1 MKRLPNSWL
10 VAIAAICALPTL
22 LNLAGV
28 SFASPAPTLD
38 LAEAASFGSDELT
51 DALHRT
57 LAGSF
62 THTILEWAAFFAAL
76 FIFILSVAHFRLARE
91 VTTPI
96 IGIAL
101 LCAGVVDAFHVLA
114 ADRLIYAVADN
125 QEFIPFTWA
134 ISRVFNAV
142 ILLAGT
148 ILVMARGLAKNGKQG
163 SAAASQ
169 RFVLGAGFF
178 FVLVAYGVIQIC
190 ARSPRLPT
198 TIFPGSM
205 VSRPYDVAPLVL
217 FIIAGIFVF
226 PRFYRQHPN
235 LFSHALLVSVVPQ
248 IVTQLHMAFG
258 STALYDNHFNIA
270 HGLKV
275 VAYGIPLAGLVS
287 DYVRTYREVEK
298 AHDELES
305 RVVARTEELSRVNE
319 ALAHRVALED
329 LLASIS
335 AHFINLPASDVEDE
349 VVKAVERIGQF
360 SGATRSYACLVDGP
374 IGDCK
379 APGSLSDEPDL
390 LEGKI
395 VRRGASI
402 KVPMIFE
409 NQVIGYF
416 GIEAEDQATW
426 QEEDVRL
433 LSIVAQAFAGA
444 IERKRAETV
453 LQEAKSAAESASR
466 AKSEFLANMSHELR
480 TPLNSIL
487 GYAQLLENETAL
499 GEKQKAQ
506 VQVIHSSGEHLLS
519 LINEILDLAKIEA
532 GRLELEPTDFDLP
545 DLLAQV
551 AGIMSV
557 RAEEKGLRFSHEALS
572 PLPVGVRGDPRKL
585 RQVLLNLLGN
595 AVKFTDGGH
604 VVLKVGWHGEAARR
618 LRFHIE
624 DTGVGI
630 APEALSEIFQPFQ
643 QLREGGDRPEGT
655 GLGLSISR
663 VLVELMGG
671 TLEVQSEPGR
681 GSTFW
686 FDLELEPVDGFQI
699 EESRER
705 RRIVGIEGNDGRGPK
720 ILVVDDKPTNR
731 SFLRDLM
738 ESIGFVLAEAADG
751 REAVE
756 TARRFKPDLI
766 FMDLVMPV
774 MDGFEAVRR
783 IRRVEELSGVV
794 IIALSASVFEHS
806 RERSRD
812 AGCNDFLPKPVRA
825 AALFDKV
832 SEYLDVTWLYDGEDE
847 SRSAVAE
854 PAGAESKAMP
864 REHAEELYELARVGD
879 IEAIGRRLE
888 AIVELDSELAPAIED
903 LRKLARKFDMKEI
916 RSYLE
921 PFV

>member
-28 SFASPAPTLD
+28 SFASPAPGLD
-38 LAEAASFGSDELT
+38 LSEAASFSSDELT
-51 DALHRT
+51 DALHRA

-62 THTILEWAAFFAAL
+62 THTILEWAAFFSAL

-142 ILLAGT
+142 ILVAGT
-148 ILVMARGLAKNGKQG
+148 ILVMARGLAENGKQG

-178 FVLVAYGVIQIC
+178 FVLVAYGVIQLC

-287 DYVRTYREVEK
+287 DYVRTYRDVEM

-305 RVVARTEELSRVNE
+305 RVVERTEE
-319 ALAHRVALED
+319 LAHRVALED
-329 LLASIS
+329 LLVSIS
-335 AHFINLPASDVEDE
+335 ADFINLPASDVEDE
-349 VVKAVERIGQF
+349 VAKAVERIGQF

-374 IGDCK
+374 IGDSE
-379 APGSLSDEPDL
+379 APASGSLSDEPDL

-402 KVPMIFE
+402 KIPMIFE
-409 NQVIGYF
+409 NKVIGFF
-416 GIEAEDQATW
+416 GMEAEAQETW

-433 LSIVAQAFAGA
+433 LRIVAQAFAGA

-453 LQEAKSAAESASR
+453 LEEAKNAAESASR

-480 TPLNSIL
+480 TPLNGIL
-487 GYAQLLENETAL
+487 GYAQLLENETTL
-499 GEKQKAQ
+499 SEKQKAQ
-506 VQVIHSSGEHLLS
+506 VHVIHSSGEHLLS

-532 GRLELEPTDFDLP
+532 GRLELEPSDFDLP

-551 AGIMSV
+551 AGIAGV
-557 RAEEKGLRFSHEALS
+557 RAEEKGLRFSHEVLS

-595 AVKFTDGGH
+595 AVKFTEEGH
-604 VVLKVGWHGEAARR
+604 VVLKVGWHGEAVRR
-618 LRFHIE
+618 LRFHVE

-630 APEALSEIFQPFQ
+630 APDALSEIFQPFQ

-671 TLEVQSEPGR
+671 TLEVESEPGR

-686 FDLELEPVDGFQI
+686 FDLELEPVEGFQAH
-699 EESRER
+699 EKREH
-705 RRIVGIEGNDGRGPK
+705 RRIVGIEGNDGRAPK

-738 ESIGFVLAEAADG
+738 KSIGFVLAEAADG

-756 TARRFKPDLI
+756 TARRFNPDLI

-794 IIALSASVFEHS
+794 IIALSASVFEQS

-812 AGCNDFLPKPVRA
+812 AGCNDFLPKPLLA
-825 AALFDKV
+825 SALLEKV
-832 SEYLDVTWLYDGEDE
+832 SEYLDVTWLYEGDEPVDGE
-847 SRSAVAE
+847 
-854 PAGAESKAMP
+854 GAHAKAMP
-864 REHAEELYELARVGD
+864 REHAEELYELARIGD

-888 AIVELDSELAPAIED
+888 AIVELDSELAPTIED

-921 PFV
+921 PLV